1 MKVEIEEK
9 TSWCHE
15 NLKTIGK
22 QLSTISIISAISS
35 VSTQVYNAHY
45 VQMVNHEKYS
55 LCHQNYGLL
64 PNLKQCSK
72 GMLSQRKGKSRIV
85 G

>member
-1 MKVEIEEK
+1 MK
-9 TSWCHE
+9 TS
-15 NLKTIGK
+15 K
-22 QLSTISIISAISS
+22 QLEKI
-35 VSTQVYNAHY
+35 VHNVYHIHHILGVHHAYDAHY

-64 PNLKQCSK
+64 PNLKQCTK